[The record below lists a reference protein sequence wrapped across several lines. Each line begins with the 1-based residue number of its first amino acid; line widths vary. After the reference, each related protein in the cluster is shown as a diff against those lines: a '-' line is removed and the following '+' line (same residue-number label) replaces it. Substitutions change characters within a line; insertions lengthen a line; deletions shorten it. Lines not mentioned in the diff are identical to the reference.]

1 MKLIRW
7 PFLFITISIVS
18 CNMGSNSGDS
28 NDMAKWFD
36 VGYDGSTVDKDS
48 SSLVEVDTSSN
59 VASIELPSI
68 PIGEALKGTY
78 TVVVENSNGEWHQGS
93 GFLLDKNLLVTNHH
107 VIDGFHQGFV
117 RINDKSPNYAINE
130 VLKVDVRH
138 DVAIVRVESIDK
150 PFVLPIS
157 KEMPQLSQRIYAL
170 GCPKG
175 LEGTMSSGIISQFR
189 EMDGNG
195 VCEDAAH
202 ASFYQTDVQ
211 ITNGSSGGPVVNEK
225 GHVIGIAVS
234 GFGSGLNFL
243 IPARF
248 IEVLNQG
255 TY

>member
-1 MKLIRW
+1 M
-7 PFLFITISIVS
+7 P
-18 CNMGSNSGDS
+18 SNSGDS

-36 VGYDGSTVDKDS
+36 VGYDGSEGGKDS
-48 SSLVEVDTSSN
+48 SGLVAGDASSN
-59 VASIELPSI
+59 VAEVEVPAI
-68 PIGEALKGTY
+68 PIGAALKGTY
-78 TVVVENSNGEWHQGS
+78 TVVVADANGDLHQGS

-107 VIDGFHQGFV
+107 VIDGFHHGFV

-138 DVAIVRVESIDK
+138 DVAIVRVESINN
-150 PFVLPIS
+150 PFVLSIS

>member
-1 MKLIRW
+1 VKLIRL
-7 PFLFITISIVS
+7 PFLFIILSILA
-18 CNMGSNSGDS
+18 CNMPSNTGDS

-36 VGYDGSTVDKDS
+36 VGYDGSAGDNDS
-48 SSLVEVDTSSN
+48 SALVVGDTTSHVAN
-59 VASIELPSI
+59 VELPSI

-78 TVVVENSNGEWHQGS
+78 TVVVENSNGELHQGS

-107 VIDGFHQGFV
+107 VIDGFQQGFV
-117 RINDKSPNYAINE
+117 RINDKSPKYAINE

-138 DVAIVRVESIDK
+138 DVAIVRVESINN
-150 PFVLPIS
+150 PFVLSIS